1 MSFLKIFLLLFVIN
15 LKSQSEISNQ
25 KFKLEIE
32 IQNIKN
38 DGDMYFALYD
48 NDENFTSPNESTDLM
63 LLAIKEKVF
72 VNNHRMNIFLA
83 KGNYA
88 IKIYIDK
95 NYNEKFDFNFFGFP
109 KEQYGFSNNATG
121 ILGPPDFKASSFQV
135 KNDSII
141 NIKMK

>member
-1 MSFLKIFLLLFVIN
+1 MSFLKVFLLLFVIN

-38 DGDMYFALYD
+38 DGDMYFALYN
-48 NDENFTSPNESTDLM
+48 NDENFNSPNESTELM

-95 NYNEKFDFNFFGFP
+95 NYNEKFDFNFFGGLHRYTLSSTTRLSQCLP
-109 KEQYGFSNNATG
+109 FSNSW
-121 ILGPPDFKASSFQV
+121 IYCKSKSD
-135 KNDSII
+135 
-141 NIKMK
+141 